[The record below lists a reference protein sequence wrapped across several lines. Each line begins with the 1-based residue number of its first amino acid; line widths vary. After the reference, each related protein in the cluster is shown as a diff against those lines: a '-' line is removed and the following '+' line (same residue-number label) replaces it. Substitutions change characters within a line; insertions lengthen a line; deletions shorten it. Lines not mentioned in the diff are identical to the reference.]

1 MKRYGLLLIPVVFVL
16 FYGIVYPNASILIS
30 SLQQDGHWSLAN
42 YRTVLTSPAILKSA
56 YNSIWISVATVA
68 GSALVGIGLA
78 FFFHFL
84 EFPGRR
90 YFASLAAMPLFLPPL
105 VGVIAFIF
113 LYGESGV
120 LSRLIVRVLHLHSP
134 PWTLTGPGAILAVH
148 IYSMYAYFYIFTA
161 NGLKSFNYSM
171 LEAARTLGA
180 GTFTRTFRVLLPLLS
195 PALVSASLL
204 TFMNSMAS
212 FSAPYLF
219 GGATSL
225 LTLQIYNSKV
235 SGQWEL
241 AMAESFVLGLMSLIL
256 LLVLERERRV
266 SGGSKGVAP
275 VRYRPQNPLVRYA
288 ATVLGIVLSLFILLP
303 ILMLLL
309 MSFVKDGSWTMEIL
323 PPVYTLENY
332 AKVFHN
338 RSLTEPVVNSLK
350 MASLAALAA
359 FLMALPLAYLLVR
372 VRFTGRRLLAFLILI
387 PSTLPGTVLGISF
400 AASYNSTR
408 LLNGGVI
415 LVGTFWILPIIYFIK
430 SLPLVVRST
439 QAVFEQMDEQL
450 EQASRSLGA
459 RPFYTFRRVV
469 LPLIWP
475 GAFSGATMAFAA
487 TLGEFV
493 VSVLVYV
500 PSSRPISVEIATQLR
515 FFHLG
520 TAAVLGVILILLTGT
535 TLILGWKIAGLDS
548 KVASGA

>member
-1 MKRYGLLLIPVVFVL
+1 MKRYGLLLIPVVLIL
-16 FYGIVYPNASILIS
+16 FYGIVYPNASILVS
-30 SLQQDGHWSLAN
+30 SLQQDGEWSLAN
-42 YRTVLTSPAILKSA
+42 YRTVLTSPAILKA
-56 YNSIWISVATVA
+56 TWNSVWISLATVL
-68 GSALVGIGLA
+68 GSAIIGIGLA
-78 FFFHFL
+78 FFYHFL

-90 YFASLAAMPLFLPPL
+90 YFASLAALPLFLPPL

-120 LSRLIVRVLHLHSP
+120 FSRLVAKLLHLNSP
-134 PWTLTGPGAILAVH
+134 PWTLTGSGAILAVH
-148 IYSMYAYFYIFTA
+148 IYSMYAYFYIFTT
-161 NGLKSFNYSM
+161 NGLKNLDYSM

-180 GTFTRTFRVLLPLLS
+180 GILRGTFGVLLPLLS

-235 SGQWEL
+235 SGQWGL

-256 LLVLERERRV
+256 LLGLERERRV
-266 SGGSKGVAP
+266 SGGTKGVAT
-275 VRYRPQNPLVRYA
+275 VRYRPQSTLVRYA
-288 ATVLGIVLSLFILLP
+288 ATILAVALSFFILLP
-303 ILMLLL
+303 TLMLLL
-309 MSFVKDGSWTMEIL
+309 ISFVKDGSWTMEIL

-332 AKVFHN
+332 TRVFTN
-338 RSLTEPVVNSLK
+338 RSMAEPIVNSLK
-350 MASLAALAA
+350 MASLASLAA

-372 VRFTGRRLLAFLILI
+372 RRFAGRRFLAFLILI
-387 PSTLPGTVLGISF
+387 PSVLPGTVLGVSF
-400 AASYNSTR
+400 AASYSSARPLTA
-408 LLNGGVI
+408 GVVLI
-415 LVGTFWILPIIYFIK
+415 GTFWILPIIYFIK

-439 QAVFEQMDEQL
+439 QAVFEQLDEHL

-459 RPFYTFRRVV
+459 GSFYTFRRIV

-493 VSVLVYV
+493 VSILVYV

-520 TAAVLGVILILLTGT
+520 TAAVLGVVLILLTGT
-535 TLILGWKIAGLDS
+535 ALILGWKIAGLDS
-548 KVASGA
+548 KLVSRA